1 MARLT
6 DLPIGTLFSQIYRY
20 LSSNSRLAVFCCE
33 SEQSAQPA
41 MFAVLVTI
49 RRGS

>member
-6 DLPIGTLFSQIYRY
+6 NLPIGILFSQICPY
-20 LSSNSRLAVFCCE
+20 LSSNSRLAVFCDQT
-33 SEQSAQPA
+33 EQSAQTA

>member
-6 DLPIGTLFSQIYRY
+6 DLPIGTPFSQIRPY
-20 LSSNSRLAVFCCE
+20 LSSNSRLAVFCDE
-33 SEQSAQPA
+33 SEQSAQTA

-49 RRGS
+49 RQGS